1 MCRVPSL
8 LLRAG
13 RGQGSQMV
21 SAFQKVSRKS
31 WGGGAVCEQLK
42 EKGVMGTS
50 ESGVSGP
57 RAYGQR
63 VEQEAA
69 ALIFELGPSPS
80 GPSYRVNQAG
90 LSPWPWSPGSG
101 RGRQTHLLG
110 APALRFSEDPGLCVH
125 SLAPPKETTSSE
137 TTRGPRW
144 AVHRNVQGWGWGAG
158 KVLALRTPDQL
169 SASLCRRQKIKVLF
183 YFVKQSL
190 VSESSVKTS

>member
-90 LSPWPWSPGSG
+90 PSPWPWSPGSG

-125 SLAPPKETTSSE
+125 SLAPRKRQHPQKPPAGLAGPSTGTC
-137 TTRGPRW
+137 RGEGGVPERYLPC
-144 AVHRNVQGWGWGAG
+144 APQISFPPHFVDG
-158 KVLALRTPDQL
+158 KRL
-169 SASLCRRQKIKVLF
+169 KF
-183 YFVKQSL
+183 YFI
-190 VSESSVKTS
+190 

>member
-1 MCRVPSL
+1 M
-8 LLRAG
+8 
-13 RGQGSQMV
+13 
-21 SAFQKVSRKS
+21 
-31 WGGGAVCEQLK
+31 CEQLK

-90 LSPWPWSPGSG
+90 PSPWPWSPGSG

-125 SLAPPKETTSSE
+125 SLAPLKRQHPQKPPAGLAGPSTGTC
-137 TTRGPRW
+137 RGGGGVPERYLPC
-144 AVHRNVQGWGWGAG
+144 APQISFPPHFVDG
-158 KVLALRTPDQL
+158 KRL
-169 SASLCRRQKIKVLF
+169 KF
-183 YFVKQSL
+183 YFI
-190 VSESSVKTS
+190 